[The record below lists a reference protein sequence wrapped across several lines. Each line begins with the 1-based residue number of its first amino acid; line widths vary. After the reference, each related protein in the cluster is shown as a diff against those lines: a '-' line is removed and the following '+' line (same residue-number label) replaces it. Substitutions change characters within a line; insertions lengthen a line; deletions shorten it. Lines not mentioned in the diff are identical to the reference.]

1 MAARFINIDRQ
12 SPMLMPPDIR
22 DWLPENHIARFIV
35 QLVTQFS
42 VSCCFWINWKGSG
55 SAQYPPSMLA
65 TLLVY
70 CYATGRFS
78 SRRIEE
84 ATYSD
89 VAVRF
94 ITGDTHP
101 DHDTICAFRR
111 KNKEAFQKLF
121 VDVLALAGRSGLVRQ
136 VGGISVDGC
145 KIKANASKHAAVSYK
160 HAGEL
165 IRQLT
170 LEVEE
175 LTRKA
180 EEADSTPLDDGLTI
194 PDEINRRSDKIEKL
208 QQAKKEIE
216 AHYEKQ
222 RLEKQVQFE
231 QKVLEREAKR
241 KEGRKPRGKEPEP
254 PSETPPDKMQHNFT
268 DPESHIMVAGS
279 GKHFEQAYN
288 AQAAVDIEGS
298 MMILGNRVSTSP
310 TDKQQLSDT
319 VDTVDETIRKVDSA
333 LADTGFWSPEQI
345 EKVEAD
351 GGPEAYV
358 ASGKGKHGKTV
369 ADLEKKDD
377 PPPPPEDA
385 PVLEKVKHRMSTKKG
400 KALYRLRKQTVEPV
414 FGIIKQAMG
423 FRQFHLRGHPKV
435 ELEWNLVCLAYNFRR
450 LFNISGG
457 RSLLQNGLNSAKNT

>member
-35 QLVTQFS
+35 QLVKQFS
-42 VSCCFWINWKGSG
+42 VSCNFWINWKGSG

-101 DHDTICAFRR
+101 DHDTTCVFRR
-111 KNKEAFQKLF
+111 RNKASFQKLF
-121 VDVLALAGRSGLVRQ
+121 VDVLALAGRSGLVKQ
-136 VGGISVDGC
+136 VGGIS

-170 LEVEE
+170 VEVEE
-175 LTRKA
+175 LTQKA
-180 EEADSTPLDDGLTI
+180 E
-194 PDEINRRSDKIEKL
+194 
-208 QQAKKEIE
+208 
-216 AHYEKQ
+216 
-222 RLEKQVQFE
+222 
-231 QKVLEREAKR
+231 
-241 KEGRKPRGKEPEP
+241 
-254 PSETPPDKMQHNFT
+254 
-268 DPESHIMVAGS
+268 
-279 GKHFEQAYN
+279 
-288 AQAAVDIEGS
+288 
-298 MMILGNRVSTSP
+298 
-310 TDKQQLSDT
+310 
-319 VDTVDETIRKVDSA
+319 
-333 LADTGFWSPEQI
+333 
-345 EKVEAD
+345 EAD

-358 ASGKGKHGKTV
+358 ASRKGKHGKTV

-385 PVLEKVKHRMSTKKG
+385 PILEKVKHRMSTKKG

-457 RSLLQNGLNSAKNT
+457 GSLLQNAMNSAKNT

>member
-1 MAARFINIDRQ
+1 
-12 SPMLMPPDIR
+12 MPPDIR
-22 DWLPENHIARFIV
+22 DWLPENHIARFIL
-35 QLVTQFS
+35 QLVDQFS
-42 VSCCFWINWKGSG
+42 VSCNFWINWKGSG

-65 TLLVY
+65 ALLVY

-101 DHDTICAFRR
+101 DHDTICVFRR
-111 KNKEAFQKLF
+111 RNKKAFQKLF
-121 VDVLALAGRSGLVRQ
+121 VDVLALAGRSGLVKQ
-136 VGGISVDGC
+136 VGGISVDGS

-165 IRQLT
+165 IKQLT
-170 LEVEE
+170 AEVDE

-180 EEADSTPLDDGLTI
+180 EKADSTPLEDGLSI
-194 PDEINRRSDKIEKL
+194 PDEINRRTDKIKKL
-208 QQAKKEIE
+208 RRAREEIA
-216 AHYEKQ
+216 AHYEAQ
-222 RLEKQVQFE
+222 RQEKQAEFE
-231 QKVLEREAKR
+231 QKKAERDAKI
-241 KEGRKPRGKEPEP
+241 KEGMKPRGKGPQP
-254 PSETPPDKMQHNFT
+254 PSKTPPDKMQYNFT
-268 DPESHIMVAGS
+268 DPQSHIMVAGS

-298 MMILGNRVSTSP
+298 MMVLGNRVSTSP

-319 VDTVDETIRKVDSA
+319 VDTVDERIRKVDNV
-333 LADTGFWSPEQI
+333 LADTGFWSGEQI
-345 EKVEAD
+345 EKVESN

-358 ASGKGKHGKTV
+358 ASRRGKHGKTV
-369 ADLEKKDD
+369 ADLEIKED

-385 PVLEKVKHRMSTKKG
+385 PVLEKVKHRMNTKKG
-400 KALYRLRKQTVEPV
+400 KQLYKLRKQTVEPV

-435 ELEWNLVCLAYNFRR
+435 ELEWQLVCLAYNFRR
-450 LFNISGG
+450 LFKLASGTAV
-457 RSLLQNGLNSAKNT
+457 SELGLNATAKA